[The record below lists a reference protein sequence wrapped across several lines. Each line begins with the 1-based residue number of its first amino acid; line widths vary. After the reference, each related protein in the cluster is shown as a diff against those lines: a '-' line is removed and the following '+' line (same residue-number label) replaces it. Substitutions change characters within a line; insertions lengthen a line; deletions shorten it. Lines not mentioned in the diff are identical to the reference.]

1 MKDEQLELDIAI
13 ARNRKATT
21 WKNTR
26 VTWGWLR
33 DRLARVERSGETLE
47 EYLAWPKDRQDDAKD
62 AGGFVGGFLVDGKRR
77 RGHVKH
83 RQVLALDVDNDKPGL
98 PAWEAFKAKHAG
110 VAALLYSTRKH
121 RPASPRYRVVIPL
134 DREVTPDEYQAIGR
148 AVAGRCGIDAFDD
161 STYDATRLM
170 YWPTACADGEVLF
183 EEVEGDPLPA
193 GEALAWLADWRDCS
207 TWPRSSRE
215 LEAGKS
221 PRNREGATVADP
233 RGKSGVVGAFC
244 RCYTVPG
251 VIENFLLETYDPVEG
266 HPDRYTFCG
275 ASTSGGLVVYDEVL
289 AYSHHATDPAGGRLL
304 NAFDLARIHL
314 HGHLDARWDD
324 SRPVTTAPSFT
335 AMVEIVGNLPN
346 VKREV
351 LRELQEGFLQAF
363 EDDGDEEGEEDD
375 DSWKEELETAGKR
388 GRVLPTIANASLIL
402 ARDPRLKG
410 RFGFDRF
417 ARRELIMKRPPWD
430 EKGVEHYPR
439 DRRDNDEIS
448 LRAYIEANYKLQGRG
463 AVSDALALAFQ
474 AAGFH
479 PLRAYL
485 DKLQWDGVERVDTL
499 FVRLFGASDT
509 PYTRAVTRKI
519 LCAAIARAY
528 RPGTRFD
535 YMVVFS
541 GAQGIGKSTVIKQ
554 LGGPWYND
562 RVTMTGG
569 KEAMEQLRGSWICE
583 WGEMRGIRAAEY
595 EAMKLFISSPVDR
608 YRPAYGHVVEA
619 FPRQCV
625 FFATTNEETP
635 LTDPTGGRR
644 FWIVKSHETKIT
656 LDWNDLTPELVGQ
669 IWAEAKARYHL
680 GEKLYLDPE
689 LEKKAVIIQEEHRE
703 SDAWQPSIEEYLANA
718 GIDRVCSLD
727 IWEKALLVDKPID
740 LLSQR
745 RIANV
750 MRNVKGWQRGRY
762 HVTTS
767 QHSPVRKGWI
777 KVKEGKQ

>member
-1 MKDEQLELDIAI
+1 MTNEQLELNIAV
-13 ARNRKATT
+13 ANNRKATT

-26 VTWGWLR
+26 VTWEWLR
-33 DRLARVERSGETLE
+33 DRLQRVKRSGETLE

-62 AGGFVGGFLVDGKRR
+62 AGGFVGGFLVDGTRR
-77 RGHVKH
+77 RGHVKY

-98 PAWEAFKAKHAG
+98 PAWEAFKARHAG

-121 RPASPRYRVVIPL
+121 RPAAPRYRVVIPL

-193 GEALAWLADWRDCS
+193 DGALAWLADWRDCS

-215 LEAGKS
+215 RGAGKT
-221 PRNREGATVADP
+221 PGNREGSTVADP
-233 RGKSGVVGAFC
+233 RGKGGVVGAFC

-266 HPDRYTFCG
+266 RPDRYTFCG

-324 SRPVTTAPSFT
+324 SRPVTTAPSFA
-335 AMVEIVGNLPN
+335 AMVDIVGNLPN

-351 LRELQEGFLQAF
+351 LRELQEGFLQACQ
-363 EDDGDEEGEEDD
+363 DDEDEEGEDD

-439 DRRDNDEIS
+439 DRRDNDEVS

-474 AAGFH
+474 AGGFH

-519 LCAAIARAY
+519 MCAAIARAY
-528 RPGTRFD
+528 RPGRHFD
-535 YMVVFS
+535 YMVVLL
-541 GAQGIGKSTVIKQ
+541 GPQGVGKSKTIER
-554 LGGPWYND
+554 LGGPWYTD

-569 KEAMEQLRGSWICE
+569 KETIEQLRGAWICE
-583 WGEMRGIRAAEY
+583 WGEMRGIRVAEY
-595 EAMKLFISSPVDR
+595 EALKLFISSPVDR

-644 FWIVKSHETKIT
+644 FWIVNCLKSEGSENWYDYLTRETVNQ
-656 LDWNDLTPELVGQ
+656 L
-669 IWAEAKARYHL
+669 WAEAKARYHQ

-689 LEKKAVIIQEEHRE
+689 LEKEARRVQEEHRE
-703 SDAWQPSIEEYLANA
+703 QDSWSSIVEEYLANT
-718 GIDRVCSLD
+718 GIDHVSVRD
-727 IWEKALLVDKPID
+727 IWEKALLVDKPVD
-740 LLSQR
+740 WQSQR
-745 RIANV
+745 RIGNV
-750 MRNVKGWQRGRY
+750 MKNIEGWKRGRY
-762 HVTTS
+762 RTG
-767 QHSPVRKGWI
+767 KGKRAPAEMGWV
-777 KVKEGKQ
+777 KVKEAEK